1 MLCHYGDII
10 IFMNSSITYNDGNN
24 LLLNDN
30 LNMSYTKIKAI
41 IYHELEWNYNDIDV
55 EITWRCQ
62 IDEHQYYF
70 VLIV

>member
-1 MLCHYGDII
+1 
-10 IFMNSSITYNDGNN
+10 MNSSITYNDGNN

>member
-1 MLCHYGDII
+1 
-10 IFMNSSITYNDGNN
+10 MNSSITYNDGNN

-30 LNMSYTKIKAI
+30 LDMSYTEIKAI
-41 IYHELEWNYNDIDV
+41 IYHELGWNYNDINI

-62 IDEHQYYF
+62 IGEHQYYF